1 MTRRNDTPFSLRPAK
16 PAALFSR
23 VRFMRLGYLL
33 GGTGMLS
40 ATIAQA
46 QTVVP
51 SSVVIPNGAT
61 VEQALEAA
69 PDMVPGKTSTRAA
82 DLQPPERVLEVE
94 SVDQTMAMPAA
105 DTPVL
110 AVPEVATE
118 VAPRQAEAVPEVV
131 SSDPAPK
138 PSPTAAQPSPSPSSQ
153 KPTTATKLPPTK
165 APAQQSQVSKQP
177 PKINLPVPA
186 EVPVA
191 AVPEAPAEPAPEP
204 APALRLGPISI
215 SSAGISVSPT
225 AIQPYFNPKLAMS
238 KLPGL
243 PNLSMMFPVAIPA
256 PITSLFG
263 WRIHPISG
271 SQRMHTGTDIGAPM
285 GTPVL
290 AAMPGRVMLADDMGG
305 YGLTVALEHDNGMRQ
320 TLYAHMSELFV
331 RPGDIVQQGTVIGR
345 VGSTGASTGA
355 HLHFELRQMLPDGT
369 WVAQDAGQ
377 HLEFSMANLMR
388 SLQVAQ
394 QPQAKS
400 VAQRPQ
406 QQTVMPQV
414 QQSEY
419 PSVKFGR

>member
-16 PAALFSR
+16 SAVLLSR
-23 VRFMRLGYLL
+23 VRFMQLGYLL

-69 PDMVPGKTSTRAA
+69 PDTVPGQTSTRAA

-94 SVDQTMAMPAA
+94 SADQTVAMPAA
-105 DTPVL
+105 DTPIL

-118 VAPRQAEAVPEVV
+118 VAPRQAEATPEVV
-131 SSDPAPK
+131 VSERPASK
-138 PSPTAAQPSPSPSSQ
+138 PSPTAAQPSPNNPSSK
-153 KPTTATKLPPTK
+153 KPATATKLPPTK

-191 AVPEAPAEPAPEP
+191 AVPEPPVESAPE
-204 APALRLGPISI
+204 PALRLGPISI

-238 KLPGL
+238 QLPGL

-406 QQTVMPQV
+406 QQTVMPQL
-414 QQSEY
+414 QQSSY

>member
-16 PAALFSR
+16 SALFSR
-23 VRFMRLGYLL
+23 VRFLRLGYLL

-51 SSVVIPNGAT
+51 SPVAIPNGAT

-69 PDMVPGKTSTRAA
+69 PEALPGKVSTSAA
-82 DLQPPERVLEVE
+82 DLQTPERILEVE
-94 SVDQTMAMPAA
+94 SADQTVAMPAPE
-105 DTPVL
+105 TPIL
-110 AVPEVATE
+110 AMPEVATE
-118 VAPRQAEAVPEVV
+118 VAPRQADAAPDVVV
-131 SSDPAPK
+131 SGQPIAK
-138 PSPTAAQPSPSPSSQ
+138 PSPTAKPQP
-153 KPTTATKLPPTK
+153 TATKLPPSK
-165 APAQQSQVSKQP
+165 APAQQGQVSKQP
-177 PKINLPVPA
+177 PQNNVPA
-186 EVPVA
+186 VTEVPVA
-191 AVPEAPAEPAPEP
+191 AVPEAPAAPE
-204 APALRLGPISI
+204 PALRLGPISI

-377 HLEFSMANLMR
+377 HLEYSMANLMR

-406 QQTVMPQV
+406 PQQTVMPQL
-414 QQSEY
+414 QQSNY